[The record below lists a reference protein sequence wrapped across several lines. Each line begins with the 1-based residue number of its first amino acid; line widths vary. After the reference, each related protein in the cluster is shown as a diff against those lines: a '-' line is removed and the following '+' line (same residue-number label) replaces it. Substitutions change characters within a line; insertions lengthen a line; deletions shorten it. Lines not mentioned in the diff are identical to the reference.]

1 MEELLDFCCLADVGL
16 DLEKEYEAGL
26 HEMFLESG
34 GDADLLALEEA
45 GDISAGGKYIRTH
58 IDYVHMARER
68 FGRKLM
74 ELLMSVYKTADIRE
88 FGSRM
93 FSLWES
99 LPGNI
104 QNEEPFFSLCFGDV
118 PPCGFDEVKAREVFE
133 RMLLYCD
140 KQ

>member
-1 MEELLDFCCLADVGL
+1 MEELLAFCCLADVGL
-16 DLEKEYEAGL
+16 DVEKEYGTRL
-26 HEMFLESG
+26 HEMFLENSK
-34 GDADLLALEEA
+34 DADLLALEET

-58 IDYVHMARER
+58 MDYVHMDRER

-74 ELLMSVYKTADIRE
+74 ELLAPVYETADIRE

-104 QNEEPFFSLCFGDV
+104 QDEEPFVSLCFGDV
-118 PPCGFDEVKAREVFE
+118 PLDDFDEVRAREVFG
-133 RMLLYCD
+133 RMLLYYD
-140 KQ
+140 EK